1 MVNNVI
7 TKPAETGLSQAK
19 SGDVVLKNNIFSDA
33 NAFVV
38 AQRMSKAL
46 SSSTIV
52 PKDYRGNMGNC
63 LIALDLATRLNTSPL
78 LIMQNLYII
87 HGRPAWYTQ
96 YIIAMI
102 NNSKKYK
109 TELQF
114 DVSGKGDS
122 LSCYAFVEDYSGHIV
137 KGPTITMAMAKAEGW
152 TSRDGSKWKTMPEV
166 MIRYRAASFFGR
178 LNCPEM
184 VMGIYSADEVIEEV
198 ENADYAIVDEMVA
211 KDLHQEAD
219 SEPEAPKGED
229 DPEPEEEQQT
239 EDHTTG
245 QSVIDDFFDDEPET
259 AADGQTV
266 IDSRLK

>member
-7 TKPAETGLSQAK
+7 TKMDEIDTSQTK
-19 SGDVVLKNNIFSDA
+19 DNDIILKNNIFSDS

-46 SSSTIV
+46 ASSTIV
-52 PKDYRGNMGNC
+52 PKDYRGNIGNC
-63 LIALDLATRLNTSPL
+63 LIALDLAIRLNTSPL

-102 NNSKKYK
+102 NNSHKYK

-114 DVSGKGDS
+114 AVSGKGDN
-122 LSCYAFVEDYSGHIV
+122 LSCFAFVEDYSGHVV
-137 KGPTITMAMAKAEGW
+137 KGPTITLAMAKAEGW

-184 VMGIYSADEVIEEV
+184 LMGIYSADEVIEGV

-211 KDLHQEAD
+211 KDLHTESN
-219 SEPEAPKGED
+219 SEPEATKDED
-229 DPEPEEEQQT
+229 DPKTEEEQQAEKPAADQT
-239 EDHTTG
+239 
-245 QSVIDDFFDDEPET
+245 VINEFFDEPET
-259 AADGQTV
+259 DADGQTV
-266 IDSRLK
+266 IDARLK

>member
-7 TKPAETGLSQAK
+7 TKPAETGIAQAK
-19 SGDVVLKNNIFSDA
+19 NGDVILKNNIFSDA

-63 LIALDLATRLNTSPL
+63 LIALDLASRLNTSPL

-114 DVSGKGDS
+114 EVTGKGDS
-122 LSCYAFVEDYSGHIV
+122 LSCYAFVEDYSGHTV

-152 TSRDGSKWKTMPEV
+152 TSKEGSKWKTMPEV

-184 VMGIYSADEVIEEV
+184 VMGIYSAEEVVEDV

-211 KDLHQEAD
+211 KDLH
-219 SEPEAPKGED
+219 PEASGESD
-229 DPEPEEEQQT
+229 VEKTDANQESEEKQVEASAA
-239 EDHTTG
+239 D
-245 QSVIDDFFDDEPET
+245 QSVIDDFFDDDEPET
-259 AADGQTV
+259 DTDGQTV
-266 IDSRLK
+266 IDPRLK